1 MSETTNDRELV
12 LSRLIDAPR
21 EKLFRCWTDP
31 KLMEQWF
38 CPKPWFVTD
47 AVIDLRPGGEFSS
60 VFHGPDGE
68 SFPATGVFTPKH

>member
-1 MSETTNDRELV
+1 MGERAKQANDRELV

-38 CPKPWFVTD
+38 CPKPGTVGNFVYGAGLIIT
-47 AVIDLRPGGEFSS
+47 L
-60 VFHGPDGE
+60 
-68 SFPATGVFTPKH
+68 